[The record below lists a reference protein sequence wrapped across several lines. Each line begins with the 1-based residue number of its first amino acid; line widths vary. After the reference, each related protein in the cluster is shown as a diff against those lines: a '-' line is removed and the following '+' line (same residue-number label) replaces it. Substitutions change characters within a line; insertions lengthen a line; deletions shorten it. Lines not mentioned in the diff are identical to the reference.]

1 MSKLLIGYI
10 PLLAAVLVMI
20 LRLRHGKRFAFPIA
34 CFLYFALAMAIA
46 IYFGAANF
54 SAHDPDLVSGEIGGS
69 IVSALLLAVF
79 EIPILAV
86 IFWAYKWWQAKKTE
100 SHR

>member
-10 PLLAAVLVMI
+10 PLLVAVIVMVR
-20 LRLRHGKRFAFPIA
+20 RLRHGKRFAFPIA
-34 CFLYFALAMAIA
+34 CLLYCLLAMVIA

-54 SAHDPDLVSGEIGGS
+54 STHDPELVSGEIAES

-86 IFWAYKWWQAKKTE
+86 IFWAFKWWQAKKLDK
-100 SHR
+100 S